1 MCFCRLKKWIGSS
14 HEYWYKGLDFFFF
27 FFLIV
32 FMECCEMTLFHK
44 CVWTNAFLLR
54 AWILVFT
61 YAVLINLARKNYIR
75 LSGLNRCLKF
85 MKFACMFSYV
95 NPRKVFISQSMY
107 ILVPSQSTCWFAAR
121 FHSWCLWHL
130 TSWIPLFGSILLELL
145 PRENS
150 ETFEK
155 AMTLT
160 DWFISRGRAG
170 SNHQNLLR
178 SLQVNTHKKS
188 PSIMII

>member
-1 MCFCRLKKWIGSS
+1 MCFCQLKKWIGSS

-130 TSWIPLFGSILLELL
+130 TSWIPKSFWV
-145 PRENS
+145 N
-150 ETFEK
+150 
-155 AMTLT
+155 LT
-160 DWFISRGRAG
+160 WATAKRKFWDIWESNDVDWLV
-170 SNHQNLLR
+170 HQPWACG
-178 SLQVNTHKKS
+178 LQSSKS
-188 PSIMII
+188 AAFSSSQHA